1 MPILSEQLTH
11 SEEEETMHSRPL
23 RTYSIPHA
31 QDGEDKADILYLISF
46 YYSLH
51 YSRTT
56 YRLQVYPCGT
66 NLIPNLED
74 SKLAMRIGHCRIRIC
89 WVSLTRLFCLYTP
102 EIVWPAVMLFGS
114 GAVYLASLYSFHTV
128 QAAYKPFSQL
138 PSCLASFQTV

>member
-11 SEEEETMHSRPL
+11 SEEEETMHSRLPENIQ
-23 RTYSIPHA
+23 YPS
-31 QDGEDKADILYLISF
+31 QDGEDKADILYLILF

-74 SKLAMRIGHCRIRIC
+74 SKLAMSIGHCRICIC
-89 WVSLTRLFCLYTP
+89 WVSLVGLSCLYAS
-102 EIVWPAVMLFGS
+102 EIV
-114 GAVYLASLYSFHTV
+114 
-128 QAAYKPFSQL
+128 
-138 PSCLASFQTV
+138 

>member
-1 MPILSEQLTH
+1 
-11 SEEEETMHSRPL
+11 MHSRLPENIQ
-23 RTYSIPHA
+23 YPS

-56 YRLQVYPCGT
+56 YRLQVYQCGT

-89 WVSLTRLFCLYTP
+89 WVSLTRLSCILQK
-102 EIVWPAVMLFGS
+102 LFGQLSCCS
-114 GAVYLASLYSFHTV
+114 GQELSIW
-128 QAAYKPFSQL
+128 QACTAFIPFRLLINHS
-138 PSCLASFQTV
+138 ASFQTVWPAFKPFDLVSKWDNFALLKAGQPA